1 MEKRKFLLWAG
12 KQIGNAKFEGILMM
26 LLAILGTIFPF
37 INKPALE
44 MFFDFQ
50 NPRDIAIYIWFVL
63 ILIFILFLLLQL
75 FSYKLIEWGKNIPP
89 NIKLIPVDSPDNEVD
104 FEKSLATF
112 FTSIKIVNN
121 EDSKITN
128 CYVVLKKGNPINRF
142 DGAFELTWL
151 ENLSR
156 TIKWKNDENCKI
168 DIGAW
173 NGEAILRLYELRVD
187 INKAKILFSSFGLC
201 GNNSIRKF
209 PDGTYEFEI
218 ELHGELN
225 NEEFKPVPFVGFFDV
240 ITNKKID
247 KDGVPSIEIKP
258 LEVRELRRKTK
269 NYIFTKQKAY
279 INT

>member
-12 KQIGNAKFEGILMM
+12 KQIGDTKFGGILMG
-26 LLAILGTIFPF
+26 LLAILGIIFPF

-44 MFFDFQ
+44 MFFNFQ
-50 NPRDIAIYIWFVL
+50 NSRDVAYYVLFVL
-63 ILIFILFLLLQL
+63 FLIFILFLLLQL
-75 FSYKLIEWGKNIPP
+75 LSYKLIEWGKNTPP
-89 NIKLIPVDSPDNEVD
+89 NIKLIPVDSPDNDID
-104 FEKSLATF
+104 FEKSVSSF
-112 FTSIKIVNN
+112 FSSIKVINN
-121 EDSKITN
+121 EDSKITD
-128 CYVVLKKGNPINRF
+128 CYVVLKKGNPISRF
-142 DGAFELTWL
+142 NGAFELTWL

-173 NGEAILRLYELRVD
+173 NGEATLRLYELRVYM
-187 INKAKILFSSFGLC
+187 NEAKILFSGFGLC
-201 GNNSIRKF
+201 GNNSVRKF

-218 ELHGELN
+218 ELHGEIN
-225 NEEFKPVPFVGFFDV
+225 GEEFKPISYVGFFDV

-247 KDGVPSIEIKP
+247 KDGIPSIEIKP

-269 NYIFTKQKAY
+269 NYIFTKQKVG